1 MALPFFGF
9 FRRDLMAIR
18 KPEKG
23 PFPVFVGPLGA
34 HTQRKT
40 SVTHLESTKQIRAF
54 PGDSQIPDFGPGKGP
69 FPDRMDRNYKSTV
82 FLCVKFF
89 GKKLGMWNF
98 SFKIG
103 PQIEIQFSVL
113 LPNKNPVEFI

>member
-1 MALPFFGF
+1 MM
-9 FRRDLMAIR
+9 RRDLMAIR
-18 KPEKG
+18 KPENRFFR
-23 PFPVFVGPLGA
+23 FPVGPLGA

-40 SVTHLESTKQIRAF
+40 SVTHLESTKKIRAF

-98 SFKIG
+98 SKIG

-113 LPNKNPVEFI
+113 LPNKNPVEFT